1 MHSTLE
7 TSPEISMFDVQA
19 IPSPCYVLEEAKL
32 RRNLELL
39 QQVQQR
45 AGVTIILALKGYSL
59 FKSFDLIKQYLVG
72 TTASSLFEARLARE
86 EFGGELHLYLPV
98 YPPAEFAE
106 LIQGAC
112 HITFNSLGQWQQFR
126 EATLAAGVSPGLRIN
141 PEYSPVAQDIY
152 NPASLYSRLGIRS
165 ELLGDQL
172 PEGIE
177 GLHCHN
183 LCESDSVALAKTLEE
198 IEQRFTPQLA
208 QVKWLNLGGGHLFT
222 RANYDVEH
230 GIQTLIAFKQHHP
243 HLQIYLEPGAA
254 IAWETGVLR
263 ATVLD
268 LIPTPGPTIAMLDVS
283 FTAHMPDCLEMPY
296 KPQIFGAHDP
306 APGEPTYR
314 MGGTTCLAGDV
325 MGMGDYAFEHPL
337 KIGDPI
343 VFADMMHY
351 TMVKTSMFNGVPHP
365 AIGILRE
372 NGAFE
377 LVRQF
382 QYEDYKGR
390 LS

>member
-1 MHSTLE
+1 ML
-7 TSPEISMFDVQA
+7 DVQH

-32 RRNLELL
+32 QRNLALL
-39 QQVQQR
+39 KQVQER
-45 AGVTIILALKGYSL
+45 AGVTIILALKGFSL
-59 FKSFDLIKQYLVG
+59 FKSFDLVKQYLAG
-72 TTASSLFEARLARE
+72 ATASSLFEARLARE

-112 HITFNSLGQWQQFR
+112 HITFNSLSQWQQFK
-126 EATLAAGVSPGLRIN
+126 EATQAAGVSPGLRIN
-141 PEYSPVAQDIY
+141 PEYSPVTHDIY

-165 ELLGDQL
+165 ELMGGQL
-172 PEGIE
+172 PAGIE

-183 LCESDSVALAKTLEE
+183 LCESDSVALEKTLLE
-198 IEQRFTPQLA
+198 IEQRFAPQLA

-222 RANYDVEH
+222 AAHYDVEH
-230 GIQTLIAFKQHHP
+230 GIQALISFKQRHP
-243 HLQIYLEPGAA
+243 HLKVYLEPGAA
-254 IAWETGVLR
+254 VAWDAGVLR

-296 KPQIFGAHDP
+296 KPRIYGAHDP
-306 APGEPTYR
+306 QPSEPAYR

-325 MGMGDYAFEHPL
+325 MGMGDYAFDQPL
-337 KIGDPI
+337 QVGDAI

-365 AIGILRE
+365 SIGIARMD
-372 NGAFE
+372 GTFE

-382 QYEDYKGR
+382 SYEDYRGR